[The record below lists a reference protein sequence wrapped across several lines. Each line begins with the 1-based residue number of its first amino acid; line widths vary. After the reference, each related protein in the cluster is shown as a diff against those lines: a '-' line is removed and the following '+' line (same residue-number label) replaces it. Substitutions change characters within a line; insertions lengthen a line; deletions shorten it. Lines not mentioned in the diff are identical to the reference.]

1 MERGELFFEPHRMDP
16 GSTTMPRYFFD
27 VHDGTS
33 LPDPEGTELPD
44 RRAMRSEAI
53 RMAGQILDD
62 LDGKFRG
69 EVWVMNVR
77 DDGGRVV
84 MTLRFSVT
92 EHEP

>member
-1 MERGELFFEPHRMDP
+1 MGP
-16 GSTTMPRYFFD
+16 GFTTMPRYFFD

-44 RRAMRSEAI
+44 RHAMRSEAI

-62 LDGKFRG
+62 LDGRFQGG
-69 EVWVMNVR
+69 EWTMKVR
-77 DDGGRVV
+77 DDSGRVV

>member
-1 MERGELFFEPHRMDP
+1 
-16 GSTTMPRYFFD
+16 
-27 VHDGTS
+27 
-33 LPDPEGTELPD
+33 
-44 RRAMRSEAI
+44 
-53 RMAGQILDD
+53 MAGQILDD

-77 DDGGRVV
+77 DDSGRVV

>member
-1 MERGELFFEPHRMDP
+1 
-16 GSTTMPRYFFD
+16 MPRYFFD

-33 LPDPEGTELPD
+33 LPDSEGTELPG
-44 RRAMRSEAI
+44 RHAMRSEAI

-69 EVWVMNVR
+69 ELWIMNVR
-77 DDGGRVV
+77 DDSGRVV

>member
-1 MERGELFFEPHRMDP
+1 
-16 GSTTMPRYFFD
+16 MPRYFFD
-27 VHDGTS
+27 VHDGAS

-44 RRAMRSEAI
+44 RRAMRGEAI

-69 EVWVMNVR
+69 EIWVMNVR
-77 DDGGRVV
+77 DDRGRVV